1 MKNLVY
7 IVLLLVI
14 SVVAEQNNNLQAST
28 KKLPVQ
34 TFFKN
39 EDISNLRISPDGKH
53 YAATVVVEDDKKLA
67 VLDAQTKKIKALF
80 DFSNES
86 REIGQIGWFNNE
98 RVYATMVQKV
108 GPLDTPRPTGFL
120 FAGNIDGSQ
129 KKQILPRPKRPGK
142 GADRPKGYRF
152 LSFLPKDD
160 KNIIV
165 GMFEGSRQTA
175 FKVNVYTGFQ
185 KRLDKAAMKFG
196 SLAVDHNGD
205 VRVSTAVDQEQ
216 EKLFIHTKKTAGSDW
231 ELFKSFDSKD
241 VGMTPIGFNRDN
253 SKLYMNVRQDGSK
266 RGIYTLDMTTSEL
279 ELVYEIDGD
288 SNIERYIW
296 DDGFY
301 AREVIG
307 VQRMPGYVENEFFNK
322 KNPIAQLHMGLAAA
336 FPEEQVDIVNF
347 VSDGSKALV
356 NVWSDRNPGTY
367 YLYDLQTNQMEY
379 LLNVRSWV
387 DRKAMA
393 KTTPIAF
400 EARDGLEIRGYLT
413 LPNGK
418 SKDLP
423 LVLYIHGGPYG
434 VKDEWGFNF
443 SNRSTQFLAN
453 RGYAVLQVNYRGSG
467 GRGSKFIYDNYLK
480 VGKEMQDDVTD
491 ATLWAINEGI
501 ADKDRVC
508 IYGAS
513 YGGYA
518 ALMGVVREPD
528 LYKCAI
534 PYVGVFDIKI
544 QKESDTYRSEFGRKF
559 LDEAWGFSDE
569 EFVRERSPIYHLD
582 KLKAALFFVH
592 GEKDLRVPIDQYE
605 AVTAKLDQMGYPYES
620 LVKKHEGHGF
630 RDEDNQYELYTK
642 IDAFLNKHIGN

>member
-1 MKNLVY
+1 MRYLVY
-7 IVLLLVI
+7 ITLLI
-14 SVVAEQNNNLQAST
+14 IFNFAADNQHSVQAST

-67 VLDAQTKKIKALF
+67 VLDAKTKKIKALF
-80 DFSNES
+80 DFSTES

-120 FAGNIDGSQ
+120 FAGNIDGTQ
-129 KKQILPRPKRPGK
+129 KKQLLPRPKRPGK
-142 GADRPKGYRF
+142 GADRPRAYRF

-160 KNIIV
+160 KNIMI
-165 GMFEGSRQTA
+165 GMNEGSRQTA
-175 FKVNVYTGFQ
+175 FKMNVYTGFR
-185 KRLDKAAMKFG
+185 KRLEKSPMKYG

-205 VRVSTAVDQEQ
+205 VRVSTAVELDE
-216 EKLFIHTKKTAGSDW
+216 EKFVIHTKKNADSDW

-253 SKLYMNVRQDGSK
+253 SKLYMNVTQEGSK
-266 RGIYTLDMTTSEL
+266 RGIYTLDMNTSDL
-279 ELVYEIDGD
+279 DMVYAIEGD
-288 SNIERYIW
+288 ADIERYIW

-307 VQRMPGYVENEFFNK
+307 VQRMPGYVEDEFFD
-322 KNPIAQLHMGLAAA
+322 KNNRIAQLHINLANA
-336 FPEEQVDIVNF
+336 FPEQQVDIVNF
-347 VSDGSKALV
+347 VSDGSQALV
-356 NVWSDRNPGTY
+356 YVWSDRNPGTY
-367 YLYDLQTNQMEY
+367 YLYDLKNNQMEF
-379 LLNVRSWV
+379 LLNVRSWI

-393 KTTPIAF
+393 KTSPVSF
-400 EARDGLEIRGYLT
+400 EARDGVEIRGYLT

-418 SKDLP
+418 DKDLP

-443 SNRSTQFLAN
+443 SNRSSQFLAN

-480 VGKEMQDDVTD
+480 VGSEMQDDVTD
-491 ATLWAINEGI
+491 ATLWAIKEGI

-518 ALMGVVREPD
+518 ALMGVVKEPD

-534 PYVGVFDIKI
+534 PYVGVYDITI
-544 QKESDTYRSEFGRKF
+544 QKESDTYRSEYGRKF

-569 EFVRERSPIYHLD
+569 AFVRERSPIYHLD

-592 GEKDLRVPIDQYE
+592 GNKDLRVPIDQYD

-620 LVKKHEGHGF
+620 MVKQHEGHGF

-642 IDAFLNKHIGN
+642 IEAFLNKHIGN